1 MRQATPRSRLLRIA
15 AGLVLAA
22 FCAPAPVWA
31 ADEESTGNTED
42 SEAPPP
48 APVAHWYDPVLHNID
63 VTVDLCLIRPLA
75 GVTAA
80 AGVVLFIPAVIL
92 TSPNGKD
99 SMKDA
104 YDRFVREPGEYFAT
118 RPLGEF

>member
-1 MRQATPRSRLLRIA
+1 LLRIA
-15 AGLVLAA
+15 AALVLAA
-22 FCAPAPVWA
+22 FCTPAPVWA

-48 APVAHWYDPVLHNID
+48 APVAHWYDPVLHNVD
-63 VTVDLCLIRPLA
+63 VTADLCLIRPLA

>member
-1 MRQATPRSRLLRIA
+1 M
-15 AGLVLAA
+15 AGLLFAA
-22 FCAPAPVWA
+22 LCAPAPVWA
-31 ADEESTGNTED
+31 ADEESPAGEESGSAED
-42 SEAPPP
+42 SETPPP
-48 APVAHWYDPVLHNID
+48 APIEKHWYDAPLHNFDIIA
-63 VTVDLCLIRPLA
+63 DLCVIRPLA

-92 TSPNGKD
+92 TSPNGTD

-104 YDRFVREPGEYFAT
+104 YERFVREPGEYFAK